1 MLSTGV
7 ESLDRNHPHLLDS
20 SMSAVVEKLYMGLP
34 VSISTKLTAGSE
46 PNAGLDAKPEA
57 SPLVLAH
64 SNILQSE
71 GNRTCEV
78 ENSSEATESLGNG
91 YESACKGLTESLPVE
106 AGDPAEEDET
116 ENGSLGKQDACAIRY
131 QTENTGAPEEI
142 QNAEEELIG
151 CSAFITEEEQW
162 SGEQKKPWI
171 HPSGGEFSR
180 TCCHEML
187 TSLKSKEE
195 SQANEQVTTET
206 LLKPTEEAQGMKADG
221 TRIFSKAGHRN
232 DRVSKG
238 LPPQSNEC
246 PDVETIMVN
255 GEVSE
260 TRTLVPLEPLTVVGT
275 GSAKEHLHEANEY
288 KGIAACTVMPLTAE
302 VNANSD
308 SETGEENLS
317 KSNNVNKTHTTPVNY
332 QTATY
337 QKEEN
342 TSHKCSAV
350 HASKSN
356 SDVDMLLSKASCDAC
371 PLRSICNMNSGTMPQ
386 EDNTTESC
394 KTQEENLVEEMENNT
409 FENQL
414 QFLEDCTSKPVLQG
428 QIPPVRGKEPFSSKA
443 AQREMSSSTD
453 HSHSFSSGE
462 NQRETAV
469 KDSYVLDNSQDVQDG
484 IHSKSCHSSVFSS
497 VASSP
502 EDFLEGDLK
511 INPSEID
518 NLKKDKDQWQISS
531 SNVCSYVAG
540 QQTKENSSKSMETKN
555 LVCTNSEDAHVCF
568 DSAYN
573 KNTNSY
579 PSSHCF
585 LDVVT
590 KVDEVMLEKQSFE
603 KKSKSSVM
611 TEELVMSLDKVPKAN
626 NSASFVTDQE
636 TTCTPYE
643 AMRPDAEKSRAS
655 PWGDGDASCK
665 EDEYPSRLSRN
676 ESISSSTKV
685 EAQPT
690 GHQLYKDK
698 VWSSV
703 NHKNV
708 DTSMVVSKDSVKSTL
723 SPLENTEI
731 MVTDMENECSS
742 TCSHN
747 KQCMKDTCSA
757 VNTCCI
763 LSDRT
768 NFDNVLVNRHSFKEQ
783 IEVNTEEI
791 SDLEMGDPSG
801 HKSDSLLEECIFL
814 ANKSIPFEGR
824 HGRKSR
830 SQHMTNHTSTAENA
844 LCSVCTAEKS
854 TTGSSEAEIN
864 ANVEVESL
872 KLHDDGCCGVMEE
885 RLESYS
891 VVISSDPN
899 KGQEQINSYGL
910 QKDEFDRKKTVD
922 SIKAYESNRKKD
934 ASEQS
939 LVNKNLNKSIISHRL
954 EICNLQVDL
963 GKGKREMLRKI
974 SMLSCGFNLSEY
986 TTSTTDPESSMHQKD
1001 LGQSFGTE
1009 CTCSQHANQSKGSV
1023 CQMQNQYLECQSEPK
1038 GPISGEKQNEILTVG
1053 DVPVHQQHRMKVLSK
1068 QMFSIG
1074 IQTMTNSGED
1084 HKISIDSNQNE
1095 LVGLREDRDLTP
1107 LPHEF
1112 LREDNWQE
1120 TFKESMLDNN
1130 SPHSVVNVD
1139 HSTDSFSN
1147 FSEEEKIELKA
1158 DSNNCSSASDV
1169 QGTFRE
1175 SVAECSSLNNAVNAD
1190 HSTQLDSI
1198 SSTRDQ
1204 SKEPLMPAETANV
1217 SEIQKMDSLAMG
1229 QKHKVRTIVES
1240 CVVSQSIS
1248 KSLLDEQEHTNL
1260 LSEMR
1265 NEMCSLANL
1274 ILSDACVQ
1282 SKLEALTEAGLS
1294 EDGVKDID
1302 TMQSKE
1308 FLLNQELPS
1317 AKPVTSETHFGQSME
1332 ICVPQKDEPLALP
1345 ENTHMVNHGFF
1356 SAKVLCNHSLA
1367 KEPLEVTVSGKRT
1380 VDTNNPP
1387 VENDKAIHFLK
1398 EAVKLKVYTDNSVCS
1413 KEGPVSEKNS
1423 KPVVKETDVTSSLYS
1438 SYTQMFKRT
1447 SVEDE
1452 MERENEVAAEK
1463 IKQPTHSIFESKDS
1477 LGVLLDNGQC
1487 SCKKV
1492 ESCVPLSV
1500 STSKKPSQVCVEQIP
1515 SCSLNNCSD
1524 KICCFRNLSK
1534 SPNVKLPSKST
1545 DDSLLTGKDLVNGET
1560 SETNYTA
1567 TVELC
1572 SGSSMQSNRCT
1583 EASLKYVVSE
1593 ECLPYELSSWS
1604 KENSKEAI
1612 RKQMKPPSNLI
1623 TGENDRSG
1631 RERLDQGGESQIF
1644 KQKNVHE
1651 ETEEVCLGQNP
1662 LLLQRQM
1669 KQKQESKKQVNTKIP
1684 LQPSTL
1690 CDAESLD
1697 TSYELVASSGVT
1709 KLEDPS
1715 GQIFAIVNNKDFNKT
1730 RQMFSTLQDV
1740 KRPKITEK
1748 GVSSQYM
1755 KKPELESMS
1764 LQLGTHVKLS
1774 TDSSLFIPNSN
1785 MLPGANNFG
1794 HSEIHG
1800 AFGNT
1805 HKPSGL
1811 LLLKKQPGRKCKRVA
1826 MPDQLKAV
1834 RKNTKIKSTAFLR
1847 NSSGTILKQEHAL
1860 LHSTRFADKPP
1871 AVETEIAVRL
1881 DHIPKQ
1887 RANRFSLS
1895 SLKFSKCTKEPA
1907 LLTKLSTLASRLLS
1921 PAKSTRKFRPLQ
1933 ASSELLPVAEKYGH
1947 LNRLLEV
1954 FSCINVKLSSHW
1966 ADGWCTKMF
1975 SFPPLALYPGES
1987 TKMHL
1992 SNRIPSPLLNA
2003 PVLPLSFPIKLDSTS
2018 LTNFTGIMSQHC
2030 IVDRPALGAAS
2041 AHPLQ
2046 SSKWTLSFFL
2056 SPSWSGTAVFRED
2069 TNFCNKLHS
2078 SVVSLRTTEAPAPS
2092 HDRGRNATAK
2102 RRANCSMLGLH
2113 TVLALSSPGCYRI
2126 WTRRRHLTSRI
2137 PTIQRMF
2144 MSQFTQGLK
2153 GLKSPTFVSD
2163 DLFSSLP
2170 YSLGRALSIW
2180 SQHGPS
2186 AHCPSEFPRVHS
2198 NHCKWQPSVGIENS
2212 YVILPRMPFHGTEAA
2227 RISGDEIKLEPSFS
2241 VLLPKSCSVPE
2252 STLSPLRLSAPEFQ
2266 VHPFE
2271 VDASLPP
2278 CPGSQTDTE
2287 FKKAEPEKRP
2297 KRVSQIRIRKTVPKP
2312 DPNLTP
2318 MGLPR
2323 PKRLK
2328 KKEFSLEEIYTNKNY
2343 KSPPTTRCLETIFEE
2358 PKEKNGSLISVSQQ
2372 KRKRILEFQDF
2383 TIPRKRKARNRV
2395 KVAGSFTRAKKAA
2408 LQGTELD
2415 ALLIQKLMDL
2425 EAFFAEEERDQAS
2438 GS

>member
-20 SMSAVVEKLYMGLP
+20 SMSAVVEELYTGLP

-71 GNRTCEV
+71 GKRTCEV
-78 ENSSEATESLGNG
+78 KNCSEATENVGNG
-91 YESACKGLTESLPVE
+91 YKSACKGLTESLPEE
-106 AGDPAEEDET
+106 AGDPAEEDEA

-131 QTENTGAPEEI
+131 QAENTGAPEAI
-142 QNAEEELIG
+142 QNAEEELVG

-187 TSLKSKEE
+187 TPLKSKEE
-195 SQANEQVTTET
+195 NQANEQVTTET

-260 TRTLVPLEPLTVVGT
+260 TRTLVSLEPLTVVGT
-275 GSAKEHLHEANEY
+275 GSTKEHLHEANEY
-288 KGIAACTVMPLTAE
+288 KGLAACTVMPLTAE

-308 SETGEENLS
+308 LETGEENLS
-317 KSNNVNKTHTTPVNY
+317 KSNHVNKTHTTSGNY

-342 TSHKCSAV
+342 TSRKCSAV
-350 HASKSN
+350 HESKSN
-356 SDVDMLLSKASCDAC
+356 IDVDMLLSKASCDAC
-371 PLRSICNMNSGTMPQ
+371 PLRSVCNMNCGTMPQ

-394 KTQEENLVEEMENNT
+394 KTQKENLVEDMENNT
-409 FENQL
+409 FENQPQL
-414 QFLEDCTSKPVLQG
+414 LEDCISKPVLQR
-428 QIPPVRGKEPFSSKA
+428 QIPPVWGKEPFSSKA
-443 AQREMSSSTD
+443 AQREVGSSTD

-502 EDFLEGDLK
+502 EEFLEGDLK
-511 INPSEID
+511 IIPSEIN
-518 NLKKDKDQWQISS
+518 NLKKDKDQRQIST
-531 SNVCSYVAG
+531 SNVCSYVAE

-579 PSSHCF
+579 PSSHCS

-590 KVDEVMLEKQSFE
+590 KVDEVTLEKQSFE

-611 TEELVMSLDKVPKAN
+611 TEELVISLDKVPKAN

-636 TTCTPYE
+636 TACTPYE
-643 AMRPDAEKSRAS
+643 AMRPDAEKSKAS
-655 PWGDGDASCK
+655 PWGGGDACCK
-665 EDEYPSRLSRN
+665 EDEYLSRLSRN
-676 ESISSSTKV
+676 ESISSSTEV
-685 EAQPT
+685 EVQPT
-690 GHQLYKDK
+690 DHQLCKDK
-698 VWSSV
+698 VWSSI

-708 DTSMVVSKDSVKSTL
+708 DTSTVVSKDSIKSTL

-742 TCSHN
+742 TYSHN
-747 KQCMKDTCSA
+747 KQCTKDPCSA

-763 LSDRT
+763 LSDKT
-768 NFDNVLVNRHSFKEQ
+768 NFDNVLVNRHAFKEQ
-783 IEVNTEEI
+783 VEVNTEEI
-791 SDLEMGDPSG
+791 GDLEMGDSSG
-801 HKSDSLLEECIFL
+801 HKSDSLPEECIFL
-814 ANKSIPFEGR
+814 ANKSVPFEGR
-824 HGRKSR
+824 LGHKSR
-830 SQHMTNHTSTAENA
+830 GQHMTNHTSIAENA
-844 LCSVCTAEKS
+844 LCSICTAEKS
-854 TTGSSEAEIN
+854 TTGLSEAEIN
-864 ANVEVESL
+864 ANMEVESL

-899 KGQEQINSYGL
+899 EGQEQINSYRL
-910 QKDEFDRKKTVD
+910 QKEEFDRKKTVD
-922 SIKAYESNRKKD
+922 SIKAHEGNRKKD
-934 ASEQS
+934 TSEQS

-963 GKGKREMLRKI
+963 GKGKRETLRKI

-986 TTSTTDPESSMHQKD
+986 NTSTTDSESSMHQKD
-1001 LGQSFGTE
+1001 LDQSFGTE

-1053 DVPVHQQHRMKVLSK
+1053 DVPEHQQHQMKVLSK
-1068 QMFSIG
+1068 QMFNTG
-1074 IQTMTNSGED
+1074 IQTMTSSGED

-1095 LVGLREDRDLTP
+1095 LVGLKEDRDLTL

-1112 LREDNWQE
+1112 LREDNLQE
-1120 TFKESMLDNN
+1120 TFKESMLANN

-1147 FSEEEKIELKA
+1147 FSEEEKVELKA
-1158 DSNNCSSASDV
+1158 DSNNCSNASDV

-1175 SVAECSSLNNAVNAD
+1175 SVVECSSLNNVVNTD

-1198 SSTRDQ
+1198 SSTSDQ
-1204 SKEPLMPAETANV
+1204 SKEPLMPVENANI
-1217 SEIQKMDSLAMG
+1217 SELQKMDSLAMG
-1229 QKHKVRTIVES
+1229 QKHEVRTIVES
-1240 CVVSQSIS
+1240 CVVSQLIS
-1248 KSLLDEQEHTNL
+1248 KSPLDEQENTNL

-1274 ILSDACVQ
+1274 ILSDTCVQ
-1282 SKLEALTEAGLS
+1282 SKLETLTEA
-1294 EDGVKDID
+1294 DGQKDID

-1317 AKPVTSETHFGQSME
+1317 AKPVTSETHLGQSME
-1332 ICVPQKDEPLALP
+1332 ISVPQKDEPLALP

-1356 SAKVLCNHSLA
+1356 SAKVLCNHSPA
-1367 KEPLEVTVSGKRT
+1367 KEPLEVTVLGKRT
-1380 VDTNNPP
+1380 VDTNNPS
-1387 VENDKAIHFLK
+1387 VESDKAIHFLK
-1398 EAVKLKVYTDNSVCS
+1398 EAVKLKVCTDNTVCS
-1413 KEGPVSEKNS
+1413 KEGPISEKNS
-1423 KPVVKETDVTSSLYS
+1423 KPVEKETDATSSQYS
-1438 SYTQMFKRT
+1438 SYTQKFKRT

-1452 MERENEVAAEK
+1452 MERENKVMVEE
-1463 IKQPTHSIFESKDS
+1463 INQPTHSIFESKDS
-1477 LGVLLDNGQC
+1477 LGILLDNGQC

-1492 ESCVPLSV
+1492 ESCVPLYV
-1500 STSKKPSQVCVEQIP
+1500 STSEKPSQVCCVEQIP

-1534 SPNVKLPSKST
+1534 SPIVKLPSEST
-1545 DDSLLTGKDLVNGET
+1545 DDSSLAGKDLVNGET
-1560 SETNYTA
+1560 SEINYTA
-1567 TVELC
+1567 TAEAC
-1572 SGSSMQSNRCT
+1572 SGSNMQSNSCT
-1583 EASLKYVVSE
+1583 EASLKCVVSE
-1593 ECLPYELSSWS
+1593 ECLPFELSSWN

-1623 TGENDRSG
+1623 TAENDRSG

-1644 KQKNVHE
+1644 KRKNVYE
-1651 ETEEVCLGQNP
+1651 ETEEVYLAQNP
-1662 LLLQRQM
+1662 LLLKRQTQ
-1669 KQKQESKKQVNTKIP
+1669 QKQESKKQVNTKIP

-1690 CDAESLD
+1690 YDAESLD

-1715 GQIFAIVNNKDFNKT
+1715 GQISAVVNNKNYNKT

-1748 GVSSQYM
+1748 GVSSLYM
-1755 KKPELESMS
+1755 KEPELESMS

-1826 MPDQLKAV
+1826 MPDQLKTI
-1834 RKNTKIKSTAFLR
+1834 RKNTKIKSSAFLR

-1860 LHSTRFADKPP
+1860 LHSTCFADKPP

-1887 RANRFSLS
+1887 RANRFRLS

-1921 PAKSTRKFRPLQ
+1921 PAKSTRKLRPLQ
-1933 ASSELLPVAEKYGH
+1933 TSSELLPVAEKYGH

-1954 FSCINVKLSSHW
+1954 FSCINMKLSSHW

-1987 TKMHL
+1987 SKIHS
-1992 SNRIPSPLLNA
+1992 SNRIPSPFLNA
-2003 PVLPLSFPIKLDSTS
+2003 PILPLPFPIKLDSSS
-2018 LTNFTGIMSQHC
+2018 LTDFTGFMSQHC
-2030 IVDRPALGAAS
+2030 IADRPALGAAP

-2069 TNFCNKLHS
+2069 TNFGNKLHS

-2092 HDRGRNATAK
+2092 HDCGRNATAK

-2126 WTRRRHLTSRI
+2126 WTRRRNVTSRI
-2137 PTIQRMF
+2137 PTIQRLF

-2153 GLKSPTFVSD
+2153 GLKSPISVSD

-2186 AHCPSEFPRVHS
+2186 AHCPSEFPPVHS

-2252 STLSPLRLSAPEFQ
+2252 STVSPLRLSAPEFQ

-2425 EAFFAEEERDQAS
+2425 EAFFAEEEREQAS